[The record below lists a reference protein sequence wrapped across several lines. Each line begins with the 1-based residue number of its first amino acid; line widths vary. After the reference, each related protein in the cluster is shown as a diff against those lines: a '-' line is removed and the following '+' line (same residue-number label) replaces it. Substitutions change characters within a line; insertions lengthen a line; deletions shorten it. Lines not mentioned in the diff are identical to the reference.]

1 MKSRVAEKRILNVS
15 SSDKWKG
22 WPWLNESVYTRKEWN
37 GPAAME
43 ESEAKRRRVSR
54 RLVPKRNP

>member
-1 MKSRVAEKRILNVS
+1 MKRRVAEKRILNVS
-15 SSDKWKG
+15 SDKWKD

-37 GPAAME
+37 GPAAIE

-54 RLVPKRNP
+54 RLVPKRYP